1 MSNSEKLQSKTLKGL
16 IWSFLDL
23 MANQGIQFLIMIILA
38 RILVP
43 EHFGLLGMI
52 MIFVALSQ
60 TLVDSGFSQA
70 LIREEK
76 VSRIDYSTTFIFN
89 IVYSV
94 AIFILIYLIAPL
106 VSQFYSEAQITSI
119 LRVIGLVVFFEA
131 LSIVPRTILT
141 RNVDFKSQTK
151 VSIIASLSSGII
163 AIILA

>member
-1 MSNSEKLQSKTLKGL
+1 
-16 IWSFLDL
+16 
-23 MANQGIQFLIMIILA
+23 
-38 RILVP
+38 
-43 EHFGLLGMI
+43 
-52 MIFVALSQ
+52 
-60 TLVDSGFSQA
+60 
-70 LIREEK
+70 
-76 VSRIDYSTTFIFN
+76 TTFIFN

-163 AIILA
+163 SIILALVGFGVWALVLRILAQKAMESLMLIYINRWKPVFEFSISSFRKFFTFGWKLLVSSIIDTVYKNIYYVIIGRMY